1 MRAGSRP
8 SIRDHQSLF
17 NTKPR
22 SQSRR
27 WKRKHTCQT
36 RLPINDVTDLSSDI
50 GELEK
55 ITNEETREIKG
66 EITKLSSEIG
76 GKEASELQAYF
87 GKLVRVNNKLIEI
100 LENIDDES
108 FIEAHREA
116 KQLERRREELAENAF
131 KALKQADVQHGVQLE
146 ELEEKLEEFEEV
158 VESELQEMA
167 LKQARQKVSESASM
181 LVKEKA
187 LQRFIAQVERDQ
199 VEDGEETA
207 GVFHYIEVDG
217 DIFLDKYVPLENRLD
232 EEKNDLLTRSEAF
245 FPGEDEERMLK
256 ASEENLVFAHSH
268 PGKSERLSQ
277 TELKSHSGMDSSYQA
292 FNLDINKGLLAAPD
306 PNENW
311 IWLVPQVYQ
320 DGEWRNLEL
329 GVVRDGEILS
339 SDQLKQK
346 YPQIPAYNDA
356 IAYAIAYRDPR
367 QSEDQWLRFYKNHV
381 K

>member
-1 MRAGSRP
+1 
-8 SIRDHQSLF
+8 
-17 NTKPR
+17 
-22 SQSRR
+22 
-27 WKRKHTCQT
+27 
-36 RLPINDVTDLSSDI
+36 LPINDVTDLASDI

-306 PNENW
+306 PKENW

-346 YPQIPAYNDA
+346 YPQIPAYNNA
-356 IAYAIAYRDPR
+356 IAYTIAYRDPR
-367 QSEDQWLRFYKNHV
+367 QSEDQWLRFYRDHV
-381 K
+381 A

>member
-1 MRAGSRP
+1 
-8 SIRDHQSLF
+8 
-17 NTKPR
+17 
-22 SQSRR
+22 
-27 WKRKHTCQT
+27 
-36 RLPINDVTDLSSDI
+36 VTDLSSDI

-76 GKEASELQAYF
+76 GKEAAELKAYF
-87 GKLVRVNNKLIEI
+87 GKLVSVNNKLIEI
-100 LENIDDES
+100 LENIEDES
-108 FIEAHREA
+108 FIQAHREA

-131 KALKQADVQHGVQLE
+131 KALKQADVQHGIQLE
-146 ELEEKLEEFEEV
+146 ELEEKLEKFEEL
-158 VESELQEMA
+158 VESKLQEMA
-167 LKQARQKVSESASM
+167 LKQARQKVSQRASI

-199 VEDGEETA
+199 VENGEETA
-207 GVFHYIEVDG
+207 GLFHCIEVEG

-232 EEKNDLLTRSEAF
+232 EKGYDIDALDKSRAF
-245 FPGEDEERMLK
+245 SAGEDEERILET
-256 ASEENLVFAHSH
+256 SEENLIFAHSH
-268 PGKSERLSQ
+268 PGESVSLEQ
-277 TELKSHSGMDSSYQA
+277 EELKSHSGMDKDYQA
-292 FNLDINKGLLAAPD
+292 LQLEIKKGLLAAPD

-320 DGEWRNLEL
+320 DGKWRNLKL
-329 GVVRDGEILS
+329 GVVQDGEILS
-339 SDQLKQK
+339 GDQLKQK

-356 IAYAIAYRDPR
+356 IAYAIAYRNPR